1 MSFHDR
7 LQKASSLSTVKVHL
21 LKLMAKNVLCLPQL
35 PPAGIYDTF
44 LETTYKTLEGK
55 TFRALYTGSRLM
67 PQTTNFRDILVVAA
81 QNPFAATLNAL
92 RSSVVAQCGE
102 MVWKGI
108 TCTFWGDVWLWV
120 EPTLGGIINVNSF
133 QEFKIEKTTVFPCY
147 PDTNFPHG
155 GVSIRASLLIPQIPT
170 IQVPQMGT
178 QLRFPSGM
186 WLNGTEHDAE
196 SEKARKETCL

>member
-7 LQKASSLSTVKVHL
+7 LQKASSLNTVKVHL

-35 PPAGIYDTF
+35 PPAGIYHTF

-55 TFRALYTGSRLM
+55 TFPAKYTGSRLM
-67 PQTTNFRDILVVAA
+67 PQTRNFRDILVVAA
-81 QNPFAATLNAL
+81 QNPLAVTLQVL
-92 RSSVVAQCGE
+92 MSSVVAQCGE

-108 TCTFWGDVWLWV
+108 TSTFWGDVWLWV
-120 EPTLGGIINVNSF
+120 EPTFAGTINVNSIH
-133 QEFKIEKTTVFPCY
+133 EFKIEKTTVFPCY
-147 PDTNFPHG
+147 PGTNFPHG
-155 GVSIRASLLIPQIPT
+155 GVSIRAGLLIPQIPT

-178 QLRFPSGM
+178 QLRFPRGM